1 MNDITKVDKTVQDT
15 MLANNAP
22 PAKAKADEAYKAAQ
36 QFEAIFLRMV
46 VKDMRK
52 NATSM
57 TGGGMMGEGVGSDV
71 REGWFDTFMA
81 DHLASTGRV
90 GLADALYRDWV
101 EAGKVEPESEEPD
114 GENSGEKSESDESD
128 IASMTK
134 KIRDAADSSIDFIQD
149 ASVMSTKGAF

>member
-52 NATSM
+52 NATAM
-57 TGGGMMGEGVGSDV
+57 TGGGMMGEGVGTDV
-71 REGWFDTFMA
+71 REGWFDTFMS
-81 DHLASTGRV
+81 DHLAATGQV
-90 GLADALYRDWV
+90 GLADSLYRDWV
-101 EAGKVEPESEEPD
+101 DAGKVANVSEKSSEED
-114 GENSGEKSESDESD
+114 LNKLDRKFEN
-128 IASMTK
+128 
-134 KIRDAADSSIDFIQD
+134 ADNQGLSHMQD
-149 ASVMSTKGAF
+149 AGPSLGTGGL